1 MGATASISAEDP
13 SRLLGKEEVRALVG
27 GGGLTDSSFDLY
39 WTQACPDGDGNV
51 TLQQVIAMKNE
62 AEGIMDGGAEGKSDD
77 AATPGKRVSVD
88 QTLNMDK
95 AKQFASKRAQQIG
108 TGGGTTSFMTSGDR
122 PLSFLQEALDEGTEV
137 FPELAEDEAAQSHDP
152 IDEDGH
158 AVCKFSSGERRVWGG
173 REVVACEGGGGGRER
188 GGERERERERGGG
201 GGRERGS

>member
-1 MGATASISAEDP
+1 MQARTMGATASISAEDP

-39 WTQACPDGDGNV
+39 WTQACPDGDGMV
-51 TLQQVIAMKNE
+51 SLQTVIDMKNE
-62 AEGIMDGGAEGKSDD
+62 AEGIMDGAEGKTEG
-77 AATPGKRVSVD
+77 AATSGKRVSVD

-122 PLSFLQEALDEGTEV
+122 PLSFLQEALDEGTEM
-137 FPELAEDEAAQSHDP
+137 FPELAEDEAAHSHDP

-158 AVCKFSSGERRVWGG
+158 AVCKFSSGERRVCGG
-173 REVVACEGGGGGRER
+173 REAVACERL
-188 GGERERERERGGG
+188 
-201 GGRERGS
+201 RGS